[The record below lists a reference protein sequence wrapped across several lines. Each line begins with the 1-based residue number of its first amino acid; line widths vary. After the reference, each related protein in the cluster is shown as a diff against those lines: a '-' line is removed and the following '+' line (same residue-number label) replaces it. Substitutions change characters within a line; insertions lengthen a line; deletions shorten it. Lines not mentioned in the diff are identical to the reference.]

1 MAITCGLLI
10 LQISEILIKN
20 PFEINKNDV
29 VYITNLH
36 QLASIW
42 IGITIIFAITE
53 TILLVKIEETL
64 IRNDRL
70 ENKIDYEVFIQED
83 CH

>member
-1 MAITCGLLI
+1 MAISCGLLI
-10 LQISEILIKN
+10 LQTSEIMTRN

-29 VYITNLH
+29 AYESIT
-36 QLASIW
+36 LASIW

-53 TILLVKIEETL
+53 TVLLVKIETL
-64 IRNDRL
+64 IRNDQL
-70 ENKIDYEVFIQED
+70 ENKIDYQVFTRED